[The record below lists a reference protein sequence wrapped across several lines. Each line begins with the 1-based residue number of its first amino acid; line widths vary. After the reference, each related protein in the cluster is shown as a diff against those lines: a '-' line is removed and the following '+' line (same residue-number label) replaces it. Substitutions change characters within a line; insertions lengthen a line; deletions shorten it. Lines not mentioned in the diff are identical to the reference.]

1 MISIENILCDIEI
14 NGDYCEVTLEYSQ
27 NKIFHS
33 KRSSRLVLNYLRG
46 DAILERKLLK
56 GQILNKKFKINDLL
70 NEDKIVELIR
80 PFVLPRKINDS
91 LYPYQRH
98 GVSWLLHK
106 KRGILADD
114 MGLGK
119 TYQAISAARRLIRFG
134 EINWTLVVA
143 PKSLL
148 NTWLDEF
155 NKWAPEL
162 KTCIFTRAEM
172 QKGYSWTR
180 LINSNHILITTYE
193 TLRGD
198 INQIHENSPDLV
210 IADEAHR
217 LRKKE
222 SLTFQAFK
230 TLKSRYL
237 WFLSGT
243 PIERS
248 SEDLVVM
255 LSIIEPRQFSQN
267 DKSIHRISLQAQ
279 ARNFFLRRTKNEVLS
294 ELPPVIE
301 RLETL
306 ELTESQRKSYENVLR
321 SNYVNYL
328 SKFSK
333 LREICDYDEESDE
346 SSKIDRILEI
356 AQDIADNKEK
366 VVVFSY
372 TLKPLSI
379 LAEKL
384 NIEGILFT
392 TILGDQSIEI
402 RKQVI
407 DQFKNDSKVTVLLA
421 STKVAS
427 EGITLTEANN
437 VIFMNK
443 WWNPSSN
450 NQARDRVVRIGQTK
464 KVNVIGFKIKN
475 TLEENLEKILENKQK
490 TFDQV
495 MAAVTLG
502 DFEKVL

>member
-1 MISIENILCDIEI
+1 MINISNISLQIQI
-14 NGDYCEVTLEYSQ
+14 NGDVCDVSLKFSQ
-27 NKIFHS
+27 DKIAHS
-33 KRSSRLVLNYLRG
+33 KRASRLIINYLRG

-56 GQILNKKFKINDLL
+56 GQGLSKKFNISNFLDD
-70 NEDKIVELIR
+70 DKIAGLIR
-80 PFVLPRKINDS
+80 PYVLSKRTNDV
-91 LYPYQRH
+91 LYPYQRY
-98 GVSWLLHK
+98 GVSWLLRK

-119 TYQAISAARRLIRFG
+119 TYQAISAARKLVRFG
-134 EINWTLVVA
+134 MINWGLIVA

-155 NKWAPEL
+155 NKWAPEIKVCIYTRSEIL
-162 KTCIFTRAEM
+162 KGF
-172 QKGYSWTR
+172 SWTK
-180 LINSNHILITTYE
+180 LIDSNHFIITTYE

-198 INQIHENSPDLV
+198 IDPIHSNSPDLI

-222 SLTFQAFK
+222 SLIFQSFK
-230 TLKSRYL
+230 TLKSSYL

-267 DKSIHRISLQAQ
+267 DRSIHRISLQAQ
-279 ARNFFLRRTKNEVLS
+279 ARNFFLRRTKDEVLS

-301 RLETL
+301 ILETL
-306 ELTESQRKSYENVLR
+306 DLTDPQRKSYENILR
-321 SNYVNYL
+321 SHYENYL

-333 LREICDYDEESDE
+333 LREICDYDDESGE
-346 SSKIDRILEI
+346 SSKIDRIIEI
-356 AQDIADNKEK
+356 IQDISENKEK

-372 TLKPLSI
+372 TLKPINI

-384 NIEGILFT
+384 TSEEIFFT
-392 TILGDQSIEI
+392 KILGDQSVEI

-407 DQFKNDSKVTVLLA
+407 DQFKNDPKVTVLLA

-437 VIFMNK
+437 VIFINK

-475 TLEENLEKILENKQK
+475 TLEENLEKILGAKQK

-495 MAAVTLG
+495 MTAITLG
-502 DFEKVL
+502 DFEKII